1 MGARIETRDAVQ
13 GAGNL
18 VIGPRISSASVVDVE
33 WTPGNIPTLSFCFPY
48 AAAVETLGAVSRY
61 MSHRLLMIFLVGLCI
76 AASCLTGCQTL
87 RHHFLAPSH
96 DWQARSGQLLYRGKR
111 TTLIGEVLVRFSK
124 AGDFE
129 LTFTKGPG
137 FILLELRQDANFAS
151 VKGPLA
157 RGSWSGPNAQAPTRL
172 EAWLELRK
180 LLMDSPNKASIR
192 HTAGAENFEF
202 RF

>member
-1 MGARIETRDAVQ
+1 MNDRVFKFLAIIC
-13 GAGNL
+13 AGS
-18 VIGPRISSASVVDVE
+18 IG
-33 WTPGNIPTLSFCFPY
+33 
-48 AAAVETLGAVSRY
+48 
-61 MSHRLLMIFLVGLCI
+61 
-76 AASCLTGCQTL
+76 LTSCQTL
-87 RHHFLAPSH
+87 RHHFLDPSR

-137 FILLELRQDANFAS
+137 IALLEVRQDANFVS

-157 RGSWSGPNAQAPTRL
+157 RGGWSGPIAEAPPRL
-172 EAWLELRK
+172 RGWLRLREEL
-180 LLMDSPNKASIR
+180 MASGEK
-192 HTAGAENFEF
+192 TSVNYSAGNETFIF